1 MPTTKGGTPSRA
13 ETMLNLLK
21 TKRARTQPSG
31 KRAGDDSD
39 GDTAP
44 QRGARA
50 GAATQ
55 TPTSDT
61 GGMRSQT
68 RSASNKEAGNKDK
81 AEEDERAGASKEEEE
96 EEEGARACRDA

>member
-1 MPTTKGGTPSRA
+1 MR
-13 ETMLNLLK
+13 EILER
-21 TKRARTQPSG
+21 KRAKTQPSG

-81 AEEDERAGASKEEEE
+81 AEEDERAGASKEEEDE
-96 EEEGARACRDA
+96 EEEYK